1 MTGPGTLGE
10 RPSADPTRLS
20 GFLLDGVSLIAVASD
35 GPETVDGL
43 TLLFDAIGFVIVG
56 PAAGASRRVEWS
68 GVAGVEVGLVVSGTD
83 GGIATPLD
91 VSSAGKTVRFMLP
104 ASRVSP
110 AQVSLLERRL
120 VQWRAPAGRDWG
132 LAPGTAMPVPSPA
145 PNQRPSMG
153 SWPAPNQSPSMG
165 SWSVPGQ
172 TPAPG
177 SWPRPTE
184 RLGPAYGRPTMGPVG
199 SGWAIQPVDH
209 LVEHSRRRRRKVVGM
224 SLSLLLVLAGVGLW
238 VGLANTGQPP
248 RSTTSTTRP
257 SPDQQL
263 ARNTMLAQTDLP
275 SGWQISPGG
284 SGGTSAADRKAER
297 QIAAVFQK
305 CMGVT
310 ADQATT
316 ALGGQSR
323 DQTAQAQSPIFVGPA
338 AGSVSGAATELQ
350 STSAVVR
357 THADETNDYAVY
369 ANPRYPQCNASAS
382 AAEAQIGVN
391 DTSGSHDKPGPAE
404 GHAVSIPPFPGEQV
418 LEVEST
424 FTLNTGGQAIV
435 VQDYQVLVAGD
446 RVEASLGAFAVGTVF
461 PTDVLSTSASKL
473 EHRVASVGPG
483 KGAA

>member
-1 MTGPGTLGE
+1 MKEPGTLDE
-10 RPSADPTRLS
+10 QPSPDPTGLS
-20 GFLLDGVSLIAVASD
+20 GFRLDGVSLIAVASE

-43 TLLFDAIGFVIVG
+43 TLLFDAVGFVIVG
-56 PAAGASRRVEWS
+56 PAPGASRRVEWS
-68 GVAGVEVGLVVSGTD
+68 TVAGVEVGLVVSGTD

-91 VSSAGKTVRFMLP
+91 VSSAGKMVRFMLP

-120 VQWRAPAGRDWG
+120 ARWRPGRSPQPVG
-132 LAPGTAMPVPSPA
+132 ELAPSPVGELAPS
-145 PNQRPSMG
+145 
-153 SWPAPNQSPSMG
+153 
-165 SWSVPGQ
+165 
-172 TPAPG
+172 
-177 SWPRPTE
+177 
-184 RLGPAYGRPTMGPVG
+184 YGRPSIGPVG
-199 SGWAIQPVDH
+199 PGWAIQPVDH
-209 LVEHSRRRRRKVVGM
+209 LVEHARRRRRRVVGM
-224 SLSLLLVLAGVGLW
+224 SLSLLLVLVGVGIGVGL
-238 VGLANTGQPP
+238 ATTGQSP
-248 RSTTSTTRP
+248 RSTTSITRP

-275 SGWQISPGG
+275 SGWQISSGG
-284 SGGTSAADRKAER
+284 SGGTSASDRKAER
-297 QIAAVFQK
+297 QIAATFQK

-357 THADETNDYAVY
+357 THADEKNDYAVY
-369 ANPRYPQCNASAS
+369 ANPRYAQCNATAG

-391 DTSGSHDKPGPAE
+391 DTSGGHDKPGPAE
-404 GHAVSIPPFPGEQV
+404 GHVVSIPPFPGEQV

-424 FTLNTGGQAIV
+424 FTLNSGGQAIV

-461 PTDVLSTSASKL
+461 PTDVLSTSASTL
-473 EHRVASVGPG
+473 EHRVASFGPG

>member
-1 MTGPGTLGE
+1 MTELGTLGE
-10 RPSADPTRLS
+10 QPSSDPTGLS
-20 GFLLDGVSLIAVASD
+20 GFRLDGVSLIAVASD

-43 TLLFDAIGFVIVG
+43 TLLFDAVGFIIVG
-56 PAAGASRRVEWS
+56 PAPGVSRRVEWS
-68 GVAGVEVGLVVSGTD
+68 AVAGVEVGLVVSGTD

-120 VQWRAPAGRDWG
+120 GQWRPGSSPQPVG
-132 LAPGTAMPVPSPA
+132 ELAPS
-145 PNQRPSMG
+145 
-153 SWPAPNQSPSMG
+153 
-165 SWSVPGQ
+165 
-172 TPAPG
+172 
-177 SWPRPTE
+177 
-184 RLGPAYGRPTMGPVG
+184 YGRPTIGPVG
-199 SGWAIQPVDH
+199 PGWAIQPVDH
-209 LVEHSRRRRRKVVGM
+209 LVEHALRRRRKVVGM
-224 SLSLLLVLAGVGLW
+224 SLSLLLVLVGVGVW
-238 VGLANTGQPP
+238 VGLATTGQSS
-248 RSTTSTTRP
+248 RSTTSTIRP

-297 QIAAVFQK
+297 HIAATFQK
-305 CMGVT
+305 CMRVT

-357 THADETNDYAVY
+357 THADEKNDYAVY
-369 ANPRYPQCNASAS
+369 ANPRYAQCNATAG

-391 DTSGSHDKPGPAE
+391 DTSGGHDKPGPAE
-404 GHAVSIPPFPGEQV
+404 GHVVSIPPFPGEQV

-424 FTLNTGGQAIV
+424 FTLNSGGQAIV

-446 RVEASLGAFAVGTVF
+446 RVEAALGAFAVGTVF
-461 PTDVLSTSASKL
+461 PTDVLSTSASTL